1 MKFWQKLLGK
11 KDDMTTESQEN
22 GKKQRFK
29 KKYQSFQKLLS
40 GNNTV
45 LEVMADMEEKLS
57 GEFLFDRHYID
68 QNIIVIANGVKNII
82 DNLNKISHD
91 KYSALYERFDDI
103 NSKIEN
109 LLTRKSEIPVSSFT
123 ISFDEITSEMTD
135 RLGGKTAN
143 LGEIKNRLNIPTPDG
158 FGISAFAFK
167 KFMEHNGFLQK
178 INEKLST
185 LSVDNLEVLNNASK
199 EIRDLI
205 INATIPSDLEKEIGD
220 AYSKLCDKYGQ
231 EVLVSVRSSAVQED
245 GEFSFAGQ
253 YATFLNV
260 PSDLILQKY
269 KEVVASL
276 FTPRA
281 IFYYKAKGFHEYDM
295 VMTVGVLRM
304 IDARAGGVIYSRDPN
319 NPENDTIIVSAVHGL
334 GKYVVDG
341 VVTPETYILSKHP
354 PIDIIEKKS
363 PAQKTMLVCKPDG
376 ELTEVTL
383 SDDMKEKPSLA
394 DNQIKTL
401 AHYAVAIE
409 NHYQCPQDIE
419 WAIDKDNTPYILQ
432 ARPLKIVTKETLK
445 PIPTHIK
452 GYKILLDKGVIAS
465 KGIGFGKAF
474 IVRTEED
481 LANFPE
487 GAVLVAKHTST
498 KFVTVMNKASAI
510 ITDVGGATGHMA
522 SLAREFAVPALLD
535 TEVATDILIND
546 QEITVDAINC
556 NIYEGRVNELIEFSE
571 KRKEPFKDTQLFKTL
586 ERVLKWVV
594 PLNLVD
600 PEDENFKPNFCKT
613 FHDIT
618 RFCHEIAMYEM
629 FKTTDIPTGEV
640 GESVRFVSG
649 IPVEIHI
656 IDLGGGIEGKPKY
669 LNPEHIRSAP
679 FNAFFKG
686 LTSVK
691 WPEPPP
697 IDIGGFLGMVAHT
710 ASIPE
715 EEIYRIGE
723 HSFSFISSEYM
734 NFSIRL
740 GYHLSVVEAFAGE
753 SINDNYIKFFFK
765 GGGAVVDRRM
775 RRVRLISEILKRMD
789 FRVKVIEDVID
800 AMITKYKKPT
810 IEKKLEILGK
820 FTPYT
825 KQLDMVMY
833 DDAITDFYI
842 EEFVRQHI
850 SK

>member
-1 MKFWQKLLGK
+1 
-11 KDDMTTESQEN
+11 
-22 GKKQRFK
+22 
-29 KKYQSFQKLLS
+29 
-40 GNNTV
+40 
-45 LEVMADMEEKLS
+45 
-57 GEFLFDRHYID
+57 
-68 QNIIVIANGVKNII
+68 
-82 DNLNKISHD
+82 
-91 KYSALYERFDDI
+91 
-103 NSKIEN
+103 
-109 LLTRKSEIPVSSFT
+109 
-123 ISFDEITSEMTD
+123 
-135 RLGGKTAN
+135 
-143 LGEIKNRLNIPTPDG
+143 
-158 FGISAFAFK
+158 
-167 KFMEHNGFLQK
+167 
-178 INEKLST
+178 
-185 LSVDNLEVLNNASK
+185 
-199 EIRDLI
+199 
-205 INATIPSDLEKEIGD
+205 
-220 AYSKLCDKYGQ
+220 
-231 EVLVSVRSSAVQED
+231 
-245 GEFSFAGQ
+245 
-253 YATFLNV
+253 
-260 PSDLILQKY
+260 
-269 KEVVASL
+269 
-276 FTPRA
+276 
-281 IFYYKAKGFHEYDM
+281 
-295 VMTVGVLRM
+295 
-304 IDARAGGVIYSRDPN
+304 
-319 NPENDTIIVSAVHGL
+319 
-334 GKYVVDG
+334 
-341 VVTPETYILSKHP
+341 
-354 PIDIIEKKS
+354 
-363 PAQKTMLVCKPDG
+363 
-376 ELTEVTL
+376 
-383 SDDMKEKPSLA
+383 
-394 DNQIKTL
+394 
-401 AHYAVAIE
+401 
-409 NHYQCPQDIE
+409 
-419 WAIDKDNTPYILQ
+419 
-432 ARPLKIVTKETLK
+432 
-445 PIPTHIK
+445 
-452 GYKILLDKGVIAS
+452 
-465 KGIGFGKAF
+465 
-474 IVRTEED
+474 
-481 LANFPE
+481 
-487 GAVLVAKHTST
+487 
-498 KFVTVMNKASAI
+498 
-510 ITDVGGATGHMA
+510 MA

-535 TEVATDILIND
+535 TEVATDILTND

-600 PEDENFKPNFCKT
+600 PEDENFKPHFCKT

-640 GESVRFVSG
+640 GESVRFVAG

-697 IDIGGFLGMVAHT
+697 IDVSGFLGMVAHT

-800 AMITKYKKPT
+800 AMITKYKKPV